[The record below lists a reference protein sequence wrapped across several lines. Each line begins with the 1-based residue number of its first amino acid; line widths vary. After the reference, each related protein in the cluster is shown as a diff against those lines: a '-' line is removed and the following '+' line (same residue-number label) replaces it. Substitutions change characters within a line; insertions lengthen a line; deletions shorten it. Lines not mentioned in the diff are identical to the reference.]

1 MTITSLSFIVF
12 ISVSIII
19 YYVFPD
25 RFRWIVLLLTSIA
38 FYLFAG
44 ITSVI
49 YIIFSALSIYGIALI
64 LQSITIKSKKYIKE
78 NKDILTKEQI
88 KGYKKGIKTKK
99 RLFLVSGILFN
110 LLFLIVFKY
119 SHFLINIVNP
129 IVKGLGFEGINNS
142 FSLLIPL
149 GISYYTLQ
157 AIGYLAN
164 VYWGKRTAEKNF
176 FKILLYIS
184 FFPSITQGPINDYEY
199 ITSEIYKPHRFTYST
214 FSNGFQRAVWGFF
227 KKMVVADAISPYV
240 TTILS
245 HYRDYSGLTCAVG
258 ALLYMAQLY
267 ADFSGYMD
275 IMCGCCEI
283 MDIRLT
289 ENFIRPYFSK
299 SIAEL
304 WRRWHISLGQWL
316 KNYIYYPIAV
326 STFNQKLSQKT
337 TKVFGSNAAGKLAA
351 TVPLVFVW
359 SVVGIWHD
367 ASWEYILWGFGN
379 AAFIISAV
387 WLENVYNHMKAKLH
401 INEKSFVFKIFQII
415 RTFVIFTV
423 LETVAAVAS
432 MGGNGFSFIMKPL
445 LNPSIPTS
453 LEGLFPSTE
462 GLGGQF
468 GIMLAI
474 ALFGICLMF
483 AFSIIQRKRSLRYV
497 FNKIPYFVRIFIL
510 AVAVIIIATSGVQS
524 SWGAGAFMYANF

>member
-1 MTITSLSFIVF
+1 MSFIAL
-12 ISVSIII
+12 ISALIIV
-19 YYVFPD
+19 YYAFPD
-25 RFRWIVLLLTSIA
+25 RFRWIILLLTSIV

-44 ITSVI
+44 ATSVI
-49 YIIFSALSIYGIALI
+49 YIVFSALSIYGLALI
-64 LQSITIKSKKYIKE
+64 LQSITQKSKKYIKD
-78 NKDILTKEQI
+78 NKDILTKEQRNR
-88 KGYKKGIKTKK
+88 YKKSIKAKK
-99 RLFLVSGILFN
+99 RLLLVAGILFN
-110 LLFLIVFKY
+110 LAFLVVFKY
-119 SHFLINIVNP
+119 SHFLIDIVNP
-129 IVKGLGFEGINNS
+129 IIKGLGFEEINNS

-157 AIGYLAN
+157 AIGYLVN
-164 VYWGKRTAEKNF
+164 VYWERSSAEKNF
-176 FKILLYIS
+176 FKVLLYIS

-199 ITSEIYKPHRFTYST
+199 LTSEIYKPHCLTYSA

-227 KKMVVADAISPYV
+227 KKMVIADAISPYV
-240 TTILS
+240 TTIFS
-245 HYRDYSGLTCAVG
+245 HYQDYSGLTCVVG

-316 KNYIYYPIAV
+316 KTYIYYPIAV
-326 STFNQKLSQKT
+326 STFNQRLSQKT
-337 TKVFGSNAAGKLAA
+337 MKVFGNNAAGKLAA
-351 TVPLVFVW
+351 TVPLFFVW

-379 AAFIISAV
+379 AAFIISSV
-387 WLENVYNHMKAKLH
+387 WLESVYNHMRTKLC
-401 INEKSFVFKIFQII
+401 INEKSKVFKIFQII

-445 LNPSIPTS
+445 LSPSIPTS
-453 LEGLFPSTE
+453 IEELFPSTE

-468 GIMLAI
+468 GIMLII

-483 AFSIIQRKRSLRYV
+483 VFSIIQRKRPIRSI
-497 FNKIPYFVRIFIL
+497 FNRIPYYVRLFIL
-510 AVAVIIIATSGVQS
+510 AVMVIIIATSGVQS